1 MPRKREPEETPHEK
15 AVSAIEQ
22 LLRKNIGGELN
33 ATADCNQCPEKLT
46 INLTEGATTIERNKT
61 VGSIRPD
68 LTLLNLEGDPVRFI
82 EVVDSHAPEGNVH
95 DYAVNHGIEIVE
107 FHLKARGEFTGKRRN
122 RALDES
128 LRVKARLGALADGRL
143 EVDAHN
149 LLCLRPKCKNCG
161 TPLALRTI
169 TISKKDCWNCG
180 QNVNVAVGDKDGMSL
195 EQDDFTQEERAFAK
209 DNGVTL
215 DRRFSATVQARYLAN
230 ICTECDQIQ
239 GNWFLYMDPYHD
251 RFNLHLAERK
261 VYGPCDRCAERYCL
275 THGEYL
281 NYDGDRQCPT
291 CLMESERV
299 MCHNRPDRE
308 CFYPHRCE
316 EGGCYFVNREERQRE
331 EQRQYE
337 EEGRRKLE
345 MERQKE
351 EKERPVDREAKEQR
365 SSEWTEFQEWF
376 AQRRQESLAHREP
389 DEDKP

>member
-1 MPRKREPEETPHEK
+1 MPRKRESKETPHEK

-33 ATADCNQCPEKLT
+33 ATGECNQCPERLA
-46 INLTEGATTIERNKT
+46 INLVEGAREVERNRSIGT
-61 VGSIRPD
+61 VRPD

-82 EVVDSHAPEGNVH
+82 EVMDSHAPERNVH
-95 DYAVNHGIEIVE
+95 DYAVNYGIEVVE
-107 FHLKARGEFTGKRRN
+107 FHLRARGEFTGKRQN

-128 LRVKARLGALADGRL
+128 LRVKARLEAFEDGRL

-169 TISKKDCWNCG
+169 TISKKDCWNCS

-195 EQDDFTQEERAFAK
+195 EQDDFTEEERAFAK
-209 DNGVTL
+209 DNRVTL
-215 DRRFSATVQARYLAN
+215 DRRFSATVRARYLAN
-230 ICTECDQIQ
+230 VCTSCDQIQ

-251 RFNLHLAERK
+251 RFNLHLTERQ
-261 VYGPCDRCAERYCL
+261 VYGPCDRCAERHCL

-281 NYDGDRQCPT
+281 AYDGDRQCPT
-291 CLMESERV
+291 CLEESERV
-299 MCHNRPDRE
+299 MCSNRPDKE

-316 EGGCYFVNREERQRE
+316 EGGCYFVNRKERQRE
-331 EQRQYE
+331 EQGQYE
-337 EEGRRKLE
+337 EEVQRKLE
-345 MERQKE
+345 MERQ
-351 EKERPVDREAKEQR
+351 EKEKEQPLDREAKGQR
-365 SSEWTEFQEWF
+365 SSEWVEFEEWF
-376 AQRRQESLAHREP
+376 AQRRQESLQHKEP